1 MPTAEENSPP
11 FTAADYYGFVLTGL
25 FGVIDDAEASECNP
39 EGIALLEQ
47 ARDLFWAEFSRT
59 ASRRMARHDAGR
71 QLTTQKL
78 S

>member
-47 ARDLFWAEFSRT
+47 ARDLFWAEFQE
-59 ASRRMARHDAGR
+59 RHPGAWRDKTPEG
-71 QLTTQKL
+71 